1 LQVGSDEAIEKL
13 SQSYRRA
20 LPLLNYLKVRLK
32 YDTVRW
38 LRTYGSKDD
47 IIFSTRIKTFDRV
60 HDKLVRK
67 AHEISAQPDVIDIAT
82 TGGGILDDLIGIRF
96 ICFDPYRIYNLV
108 SYFLVTERVVTSNR
122 EFYLSSKA
130 NKDHPLSRFL
140 RSHGF
145 KAVTKPDR
153 EYEDINFI
161 LRFSHPIDKYF
172 GSGTESFRSL
182 AQESEHPPTDEKLVA
197 LNTLFDRLK
206 DDPVLLSAIPRM
218 PIECQIVTATQHIYN
233 RTQRPHY
240 EYILQA
246 KDGEPTL
253 AAAELSDLTE
263 RLDLLKLMLL
273 ATDQNVYSIHKKLG
287 IQYESSLRIDPGNL
301 FSLRGRL
308 PSDILEFNATLEKIN
323 NDILP
328 VVIGPLEKGIPR
340 LRALQNMLREIAGMN
355 EKIAA
360 RSRTQGDIAAHDLL
374 SIADFDDISHPVMVF
389 WAFQRAILL
398 MFCIILLYGK
408 DKAVVDKMLSAI
420 KTGADGASGTSRFA
434 DLDIAIARIFEKL
447 EHLDHA
453 IHHKLLLGPSAIEGW
468 RDGYFSEAIFCDP
481 LVQWRYAT
489 FLYSRREYLNAL
501 QEMRVGAAVQE
512 RLAEWKAKGRAVDF
526 AVPPP
531 VMFVRRSV
539 EYELCA
545 EIAGLRFNVAT
556 VAGMLDM
563 CSTVLAHYEDWNAKL
578 AMVFE
583 QAEDLA
589 ERVRALCFQI
599 LFRLCAVTAY
609 GPEGGIVAVRA
620 EFGKRFAQADAAI
633 TSHQQSSVRD
643 RTWWNLASAAMGH
656 DSVGSL
662 ERFSGR
668 ITEVVH
674 HPLERR
680 SFEQACERLIRTW
693 MPAGR
698 TVEERGDFTANILA
712 LLKDQTDRIAKSEAF
727 GLQATKQIE
736 QVSHLLK
743 EMQAEMRSDGRISQ
757 KEQIRKRLASV
768 AGDTVGNIAVDT
780 AVAGIRSIL
789 GI

>member
-1 LQVGSDEAIEKL
+1 MQVGSDEAIEKL
-13 SQSYRRA
+13 SQSYKRA

-67 AHEISAQPDVIDIAT
+67 AHEISAQPDVVDIAT
-82 TGGGILDDLIGIRF
+82 TGDGILDDLIGIRF

-145 KAVTKPDR
+145 EAVTKPDR

-172 GSGTESFRSL
+172 GSGRESFRSL

-197 LNTLFDRLK
+197 LNALFDRLK
-206 DDPVLLSAIPRM
+206 EDPVLLSAIPRM

-287 IQYESSLRIDPGNL
+287 IQYESALTIDPGNL

-308 PSDILEFNATLEKIN
+308 PSDILEFNTTLEKIN

-340 LRALQNMLREIAGMN
+340 LRALQSMLREIAGMN
-355 EKIAA
+355 DKIAA
-360 RSRTQGDIAAHDLL
+360 RSRAEGDIAHHDLL
-374 SIADFDDISHPVMVF
+374 SIADFDDISHPMMVF

-408 DKAVVDKMLSAI
+408 DKAVVDKMLSSI
-420 KTGADGASGTSRFA
+420 KTGAEGASGTNRFA

-453 IHHKLLLGPSAIEGW
+453 IHHKLLLGSSAIAGW
-468 RDGYFSEAIFCDP
+468 REGYFSEAIFCDP

-489 FLYSRREYLNAL
+489 FLYSRRDYLNAL
-501 QEMRVGAAVQE
+501 QEMRVGTAVQE
-512 RLAEWKAKGRAVDF
+512 RLAEWKARGSAVEF
-526 AVPPP
+526 AVPPH

-556 VAGMLDM
+556 VAGLLDM
-563 CSTVLAHYEDWNAKL
+563 CSTVLAHYDDWNAKL
-578 AMVFE
+578 GIVFE
-583 QAEDLA
+583 QAEDLT
-589 ERVRALCFQI
+589 ERARALCFQI

-609 GPEGGIVAVRA
+609 GPEGGIVAARA
-620 EFGKRFAQADAAI
+620 EFAKRFSQTDAAI
-633 TSHQQSSVRD
+633 TLHQQSSIRD
-643 RTWWNLASAAMGH
+643 RTWWNLASAAIGH
-656 DSVGSL
+656 DSVASL
-662 ERFSGR
+662 ERFGGR

-680 SFEQACERLIRTW
+680 SFELACERLIRTW

-698 TVEERGDFTANILA
+698 TVEDRGDFTANILS
-712 LLKDQTDRIAKSEAF
+712 LLRDQTDRIAKSEAF

-743 EMQAEMRSDGRISQ
+743 EMQAEMRSAGRISQ
-757 KEQIRKRLASV
+757 KELVRKRLASV